1 MSGFVNSQD
10 IQKFC
15 ALNILKSTSST
26 SPGSAFEPVM
36 WRRAMADQEA
46 AVPLAGDEVGWPWKL
61 GIGC

>member
-1 MSGFVNSQD
+1 
-10 IQKFC
+10 
-15 ALNILKSTSST
+15 
-26 SPGSAFEPVM
+26 M